1 MIYMKKNAAA
11 IIAAASGFMQVGIE
25 YGGVYM
31 MDQRI
36 PWAIMARATFMK
48 PATLAPFT

>member
-1 MIYMKKNAAA
+1 MTKRGAMHKCRILLRTRHLCL
-11 IIAAASGFMQVGIE
+11 IWSGEVIT
-25 YGGVYM
+25 YST
-31 MDQRI
+31 